1 MSQLPAKSKAANQKR
16 KKHVGIRSYL
26 LRRIRWAVGYHA
38 LEERLSSIE
47 SRLASIAASIEDR
60 GQDIVSIL
68 LDERP
73 VAADQTSIA
82 TDHPVAIYSDDHK
95 FPRGARNDS
104 TRSPRFVFAC
114 ERIFGRKISHLD
126 LGCAGGGLVWDF
138 TLRGHQSYGV
148 EGSDYSYLEQRA
160 EWRTIPGNLFTADI
174 TKPFTL
180 LRNGQAVT
188 FDVITAWE
196 VLEHIPENLID
207 GLLDNVVCHLAQGG
221 LFVAS
226 VATFEDKDPNTGA
239 VWHVTIRPFEWW
251 HARFEKKG
259 LRLEH
264 HVFNP
269 RDFVRGS
276 GNPRAD
282 DWDASVN
289 PEMGF
294 HIVYKLP

>member
-1 MSQLPAKSKAANQKR
+1 M
-16 KKHVGIRSYL
+16 GIRRFL
-26 LRRIRWAVGYHA
+26 LSGIRRAVGYHA
-38 LEERLSSIE
+38 LEARLSSIE
-47 SRLASIAASIEDR
+47 SRLGSIATSLDDR
-60 GQDIVSIL
+60 GEDIVSIL
-68 LDERP
+68 LDGRS
-73 VAADQTSIA
+73 VGSDQVTIT

-95 FPRGARNDS
+95 FPRGTRNDN

-114 ERIFGRKISHLD
+114 ERIFGRTISHLD

-138 TLRGHQSYGV
+138 ALRGHQSYGV

-174 TKPFTL
+174 TQPFTM
-180 LRNGQAVT
+180 LRNEQAMT

-207 GLLDNVVCHLAQGG
+207 GLLDNIVRHLAQNGR
-221 LFVAS
+221 FVAS

-239 VWHVTIRPFEWW
+239 VWHVTIKPFAWW
-251 HARFEKKG
+251 HARFEAKG
-259 LRLEH
+259 LKLEH
-264 HVFNP
+264 DLFNP
-269 RDFVRGS
+269 RDYVRGS
-276 GNPRAD
+276 GNPRTW

-294 HIVYKLP
+294 HIVYKMP